1 MSSESESAAAAIRVE
16 RRGHVQVITFDRPE
30 VRNAFNL
37 AMSEQVAAAL
47 DELDADP
54 ELRAGV
60 VTGAGGF
67 FSAGMDLK
75 AFARGEFPGVPV
87 RGFAGITQ
95 KSSDK
100 PLIAAVEGPAL
111 AGGFEIAVACDLIVA
126 GRSASFGIPEV
137 RRGLVAV
144 AGGLRQLARR
154 VGRGVAKE
162 MALTGAPI
170 DAARAYELGLVNRV
184 VEDGGALDAALALA
198 ETIAANAPLATKA
211 TKLVLDE
218 LDAWDGD
225 AFWARQG
232 EIAGPVIISADAR
245 EGAVAFAEKREPV
258 WTGR

>member
-1 MSSESESAAAAIRVE
+1 MSSEPTSTTIRVE

-37 AMSEQVAAAL
+37 EMSQQVAAAL

-95 KSSDK
+95 QSSDK

-126 GRSASFGIPEV
+126 GSGATFGIPEV

-184 VEDGGALDAALALA
+184 VEDGGALEAAVALA
-198 ETIAANAPLATKA
+198 EAIAANAPLATKA
-211 TKLVLDE
+211 TKKVLDE

-225 AFWARQG
+225 DFWARQG

-245 EGAVAFAEKREPV
+245 EGAVAFAEKRDPV

>member
-1 MSSESESAAAAIRVE
+1 MSSESPAIRVE

-37 AMSEQVAAAL
+37 EMSQQVAAAL

-126 GRSASFGIPEV
+126 GRSATFGIPEV

-184 VEDGGALDAALALA
+184 VEDGGALEAAVALA
-198 ETIAANAPLATKA
+198 EAIAANAPLATKA

-225 AFWARQG
+225 DFWARQG

>member
-1 MSSESESAAAAIRVE
+1 MSSEPIRVK

-37 AMSEQVAAAL
+37 EMSERVAAAL

-54 ELRAGV
+54 GLRAGV
-60 VTGAGGF
+60 VTGAGGY

-100 PLIAAVEGPAL
+100 PLVAAVEGPAL

-126 GRSASFGIPEV
+126 GASATFGIPEV

-162 MALTGAPI
+162 LALTGQPI

-184 VEDGGALDAALALA
+184 VEDGSALEAAIALA
-198 ETIAANAPLATKA
+198 EAIAANAPLATKA
-211 TKLVLDE
+211 TKKILDE

-225 AFWARQG
+225 DFWARQG

-245 EGAVAFAEKREPV
+245 EGAVAFAEKRDPV

>member
-1 MSSESESAAAAIRVE
+1 MSSEPQSPAESVRVE
-16 RRGHVQVITFDRPE
+16 RRDHVMVITFDRPA
-30 VRNAFNL
+30 VRNAINL
-37 AMSEQVAAAL
+37 EMSQRVAAAL

-60 VTGAGGF
+60 VTGAGGS

-87 RGFAGITQ
+87 RGFAGMTQ
-95 KSSDK
+95 KASDK
-100 PLIAAVEGPAL
+100 PLVAAVEGPAL

-126 GRSASFGIPEV
+126 GRGATFGIPEV

-184 VEDGGALDAALALA
+184 VDDGAALDAALELA
-198 ETIAANAPLATKA
+198 QAIAANAPLATKA

-245 EGAVAFAEKREPV
+245 EGAVAFAEKRAPE